1 MEKVE
6 LFATGICN
14 FLVLGSLEA
23 GVFQVLVDDVP
34 SLFLKAIYRHL
45 PSKSRV
51 LLQNFVLDF
60 LQLFFV
66 VVGPISD
73 ELVQCRIRL
82 EGHSQFVGLD
92 ILLRFRSLLQ
102 MSPIGRLFVSDD
114 NMAFARNFYFV
125 SFLLQICLTFA
136 NFNCLRGVRCIFR
149 GRTQIVEVLGADP
162 REMLLRSR
170 RDLFS

>member
-1 MEKVE
+1 MEPVFPSAVARTVSVEKVE

-73 ELVQCRIRL
+73 ELV
-82 EGHSQFVGLD
+82 
-92 ILLRFRSLLQ
+92 
-102 MSPIGRLFVSDD
+102 
-114 NMAFARNFYFV
+114 
-125 SFLLQICLTFA
+125 
-136 NFNCLRGVRCIFR
+136 
-149 GRTQIVEVLGADP
+149 
-162 REMLLRSR
+162 
-170 RDLFS
+170 